1 MKAPYS
7 APLFVVE
14 SFAMTQ
20 SIAKNCTA
28 DIPVRYIT
36 SSDPYSCA
44 WDLGG
49 GYFAFV
55 SGNNDCTIDGDLLGF
70 ACYNNPTASKT
81 AFHS

>member
-28 DIPVRYIT
+28 DIPVSNIT
-36 SSDPYSCA
+36 LTDPLTCA
-44 WDLGG
+44 WKLSEN
-49 GYFAFV
+49 YSAFV
-55 SGNNDCTIDGDLLGF
+55 SGAPQCDVDGDLLGF
-70 ACYNNPTASKT
+70 ACYNNPTAART